1 VKVKP
6 DTANRVEQ
14 WSERS
19 KGEKRRHQNDTVIGA
34 FIPLLHFFLFPMT
47 VNQLGVR
54 SGVCLTITSDALLDL
69 RLRRRDSLSFQVC
82 APVGLDVTKL
92 QIC

>member
-1 VKVKP
+1 MARNVGTK
-6 DTANRVEQ
+6 TIQ
-14 WSERS
+14 
-19 KGEKRRHQNDTVIGA
+19 
-34 FIPLLHFFLFPMT
+34 LLGHLFHFSIFFLLPMT

-69 RLRRRDSLSFQVC
+69 SLRRRESLSFQVC